1 MTVAPLLQAMQGM
14 AGGSMRNRC
23 LPSGMAALDDG
34 LPEREAK
41 GEKQA
46 SKEGSDRRG
55 GGWQKTRLAEAGRC
69 RSAAAALLTIGRVGR
84 WRKRKRVRKRIDLVI
99 WW

>member
-46 SKEGSDRRG
+46 SKEGSDR
-55 GGWQKTRLAEAGRC
+55 W
-69 RSAAAALLTIGRVGR
+69 AAVGR
-84 WRKRKRVRKRIDLVI
+84 KRDCRKPAADGARRRLC
-99 WW
+99 